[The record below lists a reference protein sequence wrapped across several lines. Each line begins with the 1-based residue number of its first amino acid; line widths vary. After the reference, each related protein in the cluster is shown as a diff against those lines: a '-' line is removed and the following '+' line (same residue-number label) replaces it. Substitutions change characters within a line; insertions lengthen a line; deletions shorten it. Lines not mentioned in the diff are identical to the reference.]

1 MIDLHE
7 RVAAL
12 EQRAEMNE
20 QTQTKILQHVKSID
34 ENLNKY
40 KGFIGA
46 IWFAISCIGVFFS
59 AFKYF
64 HKG

>member
-1 MIDLHE
+1 MTELHE

-12 EQRAEMNE
+12 EQGRKEDRETMEKVLA
-20 QTQTKILQHVKSID
+20 HVKSID

-46 IWFAISCIGVFFS
+46 VWFVISCIGIFFS

-64 HKG
+64 HR